1 VYYLQGLTLFNTP
14 EQFGGGK
21 AKAKP
26 VFEKAVA
33 LYKTAQVKPMYP
45 HWGQVQAEEMLGKC
59 Q

>member
-1 VYYLQGLTLFNTP
+1 MSIFGTP

-26 VFEKAVA
+26 IFEKAIA
-33 LYKTAQVKPMYP
+33 LFKAESPKPLYP
-45 HWGQVQAEEMLGKC
+45 HWGQKQAEEKLAEC